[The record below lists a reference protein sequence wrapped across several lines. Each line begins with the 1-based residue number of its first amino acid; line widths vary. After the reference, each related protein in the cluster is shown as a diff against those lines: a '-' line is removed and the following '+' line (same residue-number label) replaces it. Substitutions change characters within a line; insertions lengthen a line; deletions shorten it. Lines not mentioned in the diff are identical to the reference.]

1 MALVL
6 LVAIAIQL
14 ALPQQLLTYSKWVG
28 PTIELILLAAL
39 MLANPGRIHHSS
51 QVLRVGGLLLAALMT
66 FGNIHQAARL
76 VTSIIQGTDEYDAG
90 MLLAAGAGVWITNVV
105 VFALWY
111 WELDRGGPAA
121 RAKGTRRYPD
131 FLFAQMDTGAR
142 NYPPGWRPAFTDY
155 FYVSFT
161 NATAFSPTDT
171 MPLSRWAKVAMMIQS
186 AISLIVMSVVLA
198 RAVGLFT

>member
-14 ALPQQLLTYSKWVG
+14 ALPQELLTYSKWVG
-28 PTIELILLAAL
+28 PTIELVLLL
-39 MLANPGRIHHSS
+39 CLLLANPGRIRHSS
-51 QVLRVGGLLLAALMT
+51 QVLRAGGIILAALMT
-66 FGNIHQAARL
+66 IGNIHQAARL
-76 VTSIIQGTDEYDAG
+76 VLSIIQGTDEYDAG

-121 RAKGTRRYPD
+121 RARGSDRYPG
-131 FLFAQMDTGAR
+131 FLFPQMDTKQE
-142 NYPPGWRPAFTDY
+142 NYRATWTPTYFDY

-171 MPLSRWAKVAMMIQS
+171 MPLSRWAKTGMMLQS
-186 AISLIVMSVVLA
+186 VVSLSVMSIVFA
-198 RAVGLFT
+198 RAIGLFS